1 MSTSVLLLEKS
12 DAIATITLNR
22 PEAMNALSL
31 DLRIAIGRAF
41 RDIQADPA
49 IRVAILTGAGR
60 AFCGGMD
67 LKELSS
73 GAPEAR
79 GGGAES
85 GWDMA
90 DAMASFDGPILAAVN
105 GYAVTAGFEMALA
118 CDLIVASTEAKFA
131 DTHARV
137 GMMPG
142 WGLSQRL
149 PRLIG
154 IARAK
159 ELSFTGNT
167 ITAERAYEWGLVNRV
182 VAPEE
187 LLPAC
192 KALASEMASTAPGML
207 EGIKKLID
215 EGYGMPFAQAMR
227 FEDVQAREFAQRVA
241 VDQIAARREGVLA
254 RGRTQSQGNE
264 RREGSE

>member
-1 MSTSVLLLEKS
+1 MSSMVLVEKR
-12 DAIATITLNR
+12 DAVAIITLNR
-22 PEAMNALSL
+22 PEAMNALCL
-31 DLRIAIGRAF
+31 ELRLAFSQAF

-49 IRVAILTGAGR
+49 IRVAILTGTGR

-67 LKELSS
+67 LKELAS

-79 GGGAES
+79 GGGAAG

-90 DAMASFDGPILAAVN
+90 DAMAAFEGPIIAAVN
-105 GYAVTAGFEMALA
+105 GYAITAGFEMALA
-118 CDLIVASTEAKFA
+118 CDFIIASTDAKFA

-159 ELSFTGNT
+159 QLSFTGNS
-167 ITAERAYEWGLVNRV
+167 ITAARAYEWGLVNEV
-182 VAPEE
+182 VAPDD
-187 LLPAC
+187 LLPTCRTVA
-192 KALASEMASTAPGML
+192 ADMASTVPAVLRGY
-207 EGIKKLID
+207 KRLID
-215 EGYGMPFAQAMR
+215 EGYGMPFAEAMR
-227 FEDVQAREFAQRVA
+227 HEVAVAQEFARRV
-241 VDQIAARREGVLA
+241 VVEGIAARREGVLA
-254 RGRTQSQGNE
+254 RGRTQSKAT
-264 RREGSE
+264 RED

>member
-1 MSTSVLLLEKS
+1 
-12 DAIATITLNR
+12 
-22 PEAMNALSL
+22 
-31 DLRIAIGRAF
+31 
-41 RDIQADPA
+41 
-49 IRVAILTGAGR
+49 
-60 AFCGGMD
+60 
-67 LKELSS
+67 
-73 GAPEAR
+73 
-79 GGGAES
+79 
-85 GWDMA
+85 
-90 DAMASFDGPILAAVN
+90 
-105 GYAVTAGFEMALA
+105 MALA

-264 RREGSE
+264 RCEGSE

>member
-1 MSTSVLLLEKS
+1 MSSPVLLVEKS
-12 DAIATITLNR
+12 DAVVTITLNR

-31 DLRIAIGRAF
+31 DLRLALGKAF
-41 RDIQADPA
+41 RDIQADPTVRA
-49 IRVAILTGAGR
+49 AVLTGAGR

-67 LKELSS
+67 LKELAS

-79 GGGAES
+79 GGGPAA

-90 DAMASFDGPILAAVN
+90 DAMAGFEGPIIAAVN

-118 CDLIVASTEAKFA
+118 CDLIIASTEAKFA

-137 GMMPG
+137 GMLPG

-154 IARAK
+154 VARAK

-167 ITAERAYEWGLVNRV
+167 ITAARAYEWGLVNRV
-182 VAPEE
+182 VAPDE

-192 KALASEMASTAPGML
+192 GSLAAEMASVVPALLKGY
-207 EGIKKLID
+207 KKLID
-215 EGYGMPFAQAMR
+215 EGYGMPLAEALR
-227 FEDVQAREFAQRVA
+227 HELALGAEFARTVA
-241 VDQIAARREGVLA
+241 VDMIAARREGVLA
-254 RGRTQSQGNE
+254 RGRTQSKVTGDE
-264 RREGSE
+264 